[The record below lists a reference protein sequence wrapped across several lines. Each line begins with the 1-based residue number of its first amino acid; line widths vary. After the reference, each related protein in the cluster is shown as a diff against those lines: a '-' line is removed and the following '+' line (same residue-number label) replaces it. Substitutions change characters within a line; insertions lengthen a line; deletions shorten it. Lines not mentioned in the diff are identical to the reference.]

1 MRKVNIMHKIEIG
14 NTVVA
19 AGHHDISDIDPKTS
33 LFEKEEDILQ
43 KLSPRKKSE
52 WLGSREILFRIS
64 KLPQRAE
71 CLYDDFGK
79 PFLSGI
85 DKQISVSHSG
95 PWASAMICDRVCGVD
110 IQVYSQT
117 IERIAP
123 KFLSDTELAET
134 NIFPSK
140 LHHLHLLWGA
150 KECIYKAY
158 GKKKLEFREHI
169 HIDSIDLSSATANG
183 ELQYEDIHLFYE
195 IHYRLL
201 PEAAW
206 VFCIQ
211 RPVDAPFTV

>member
-1 MRKVNIMHKIEIG
+1 MHKIEIG

-19 AGHHDISDIDPKTS
+19 AGHHDITGISPDTPI
-33 LFEKEEDILQ
+33 FEKEAEILQ

-52 WLGSREILFRIS
+52 WLGTREILFRIS

-85 DKQISVSHSG
+85 DKHISVSHSG
-95 PWASAMICDRVCGVD
+95 QWASAMISDSVCGVD
-110 IQVYSQT
+110 IQVYSKT

-123 KFLSDTELAET
+123 KFLSEKELAET

-140 LHHLHLLWGA
+140 LHQLHLLWGA

-169 HIDSIDLSSATANG
+169 HIDSIDLHRCTANG
-183 ELQYEDIHLFYE
+183 E
-195 IHYRLL
+195 
-201 PEAAW
+201 
-206 VFCIQ
+206 
-211 RPVDAPFTV
+211 